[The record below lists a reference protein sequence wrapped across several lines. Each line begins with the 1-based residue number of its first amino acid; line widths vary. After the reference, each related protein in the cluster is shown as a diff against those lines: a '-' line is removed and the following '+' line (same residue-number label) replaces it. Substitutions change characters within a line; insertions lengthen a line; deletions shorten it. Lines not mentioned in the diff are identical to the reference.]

1 MYFFQ
6 AKPIPGVKIFRF
18 QSAMFYANAEYFHR
32 TLIEMT
38 GVDPQ
43 NPNKHG
49 SSVGN
54 SVYYHRSGNME
65 DTGSAT
71 IEIPRRA
78 QVNRSLENGVIIV
91 ELHFVKEFA
100 GRHLRIINCTIFIF

>member
-18 QSAMFYANAEYFHR
+18 QSAMFYANAEYFRR

-43 NPNKHG
+43 NPNKHN
-49 SSVGN
+49 SSIGD
-54 SVYYHRSGNME
+54 SVYYHSSGNTE

-71 IEIPRRA
+71 IKIPRSA
-78 QVNRSLENGVIIV
+78 YVQVNRTLENGVTV
-91 ELHFVKEFA
+91 KGNFVT
-100 GRHLRIINCTIFIF
+100 RICMYLRIIIIVIA